1 MINLLPYDMK
11 SKISAARAN
20 SILLRYIIV
29 LVISVVFIALAS
41 LAVYMINQSTIDK
54 INASSNTSLAVNF
67 NDSELKRADE
77 YIKELKS
84 YQTNVIANE
93 IHYSTIINSISS
105 NLPNGVIIDQIEL
118 SAEKLKNPIKLTI
131 YATSM
136 DLLNS
141 VTSSLPKDTFTN
153 ISITEQKETT
163 PIYSKYNY
171 IGILNLTISKDLKL

>member
-1 MINLLPYDMK
+1 MINLLPYDIK

-20 SILLRYIIV
+20 TIILKYILV

-41 LAVYMINQSTIDK
+41 LAVYMINQNSLDK
-54 INASSNTSLAVNF
+54 INANSSTSLAANF
-67 NDSELKRADE
+67 NDSELKRANE

-93 IHYSTIINSISS
+93 IHYSTIINLISS

-136 DLLNS
+136 DVLNS
-141 VTSSLPKDTFTN
+141 VTSSLPKDTFLN

-163 PIYSKYNY
+163 PVYSKYNY
-171 IGILNLTISKDLKL
+171 IGTLNLTFSKDLKL